1 MGSLNDYLA
10 NKRVEANNGLRL
22 TEIEIKRL
30 LGIPLELSSARVDI
44 TPEAAEIILSRNNTN
59 NRPIS
64 SRRVSLW
71 EKSMESGFY
80 LSNDMITFDNS
91 GVLTNGQHRL
101 TALVKYGKPQ
111 PFFVGFGVK
120 NFMGMDTNKTRSV
133 VDNALIFEECDSRL
147 RSKEMARAH
156 RIVKGAYYFNTGS
169 YKSFQKT
176 QKEYLDCSNKY
187 ANQLLDLYNAGVF
200 SSITVTLGGKRK
212 YITSTSVFS
221 AYFLAYI
228 CGVDLDT
235 LVHIHD
241 ILRTGVSGDAYNK
254 PILALRELLLTT
266 EGGGATS
273 DTIRHTA
280 VQDCIYRV
288 CKKSKAKKVLTGKYY
303 YIVKDL

>member
-120 NFMGMDTNKTRSV
+120 TLWV
-133 VDNALIFEECDSRL
+133 WILIR
-147 RSKEMARAH
+147 
-156 RIVKGAYYFNTGS
+156 
-169 YKSFQKT
+169 Q
-176 QKEYLDCSNKY
+176 
-187 ANQLLDLYNAGVF
+187 GV
-200 SSITVTLGGKRK
+200 
-212 YITSTSVFS
+212 
-221 AYFLAYI
+221 
-228 CGVDLDT
+228 
-235 LVHIHD
+235 
-241 ILRTGVSGDAYNK
+241 
-254 PILALRELLLTT
+254 
-266 EGGGATS
+266 
-273 DTIRHTA
+273 
-280 VQDCIYRV
+280 
-288 CKKSKAKKVLTGKYY
+288 
-303 YIVKDL
+303 